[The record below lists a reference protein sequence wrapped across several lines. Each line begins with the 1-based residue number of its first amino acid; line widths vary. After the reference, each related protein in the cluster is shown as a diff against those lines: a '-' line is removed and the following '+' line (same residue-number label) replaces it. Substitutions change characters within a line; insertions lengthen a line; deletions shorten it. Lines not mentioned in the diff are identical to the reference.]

1 MHSPSCLGRLLAA
14 AALAGAVAVPALAQT
29 SVAVEGIVDVFA
41 GSMKNS
47 GDAGRTGTL
56 GSGGMS
62 TSFFGFK
69 GVEDLGGGLRAS
81 FALGAFFRA
90 DGGQIGRFD
99 GDTFWGRDA
108 NLSLAGDFGAITLGR
123 SISPVTLPVF
133 LFNPLGD
140 SFTLSPL
147 VLHKAVPTAAWA
159 DSFAGD
165 TGWSNQIR
173 YSTPSFGGLTAN
185 LSYQLGEDAGNIGK
199 NNVGANVLY
208 FNGPLALTAAYHR
221 VEVNNPFDGTAGA
234 STVKTIPGTGVAATE
249 QKLWMVGGAYDFKA
263 VKLYATYDQ
272 SRHDVSLKDKTVS
285 LGLSAPFGAGAILA
299 GVAETRR
306 TSAAFDDRKRRTASV
321 GYDYNL
327 SPRTDLYAFVM
338 NDKVTGFANATS
350 YAAGLRHR
358 F

>member
-1 MHSPSCLGRLLAA
+1 MHSPSFLGRLLAA
-14 AALAGAVAVPALAQT
+14 AALAGLFAAPTLAQT
-29 SVAVEGIVDVFA
+29 SVTAEGIVDAFA

-69 GVEDLGGGLRAS
+69 GVEDLGGGMKAS

-90 DGGQIGRFD
+90 DTGSNGRFD

-108 NLSLAGDFGAITLGR
+108 NLSLSGDFGAITLGR
-123 SISPVTLPVF
+123 SISPITLPVF

-147 VLHKAVPTAAWA
+147 VLHKAVPTAAWT

-173 YSTPSFGGLTAN
+173 YATPSFGGLTAN

-199 NNVGANVLY
+199 NNIGANLLY

-234 STVKTIPGTGVAATE
+234 SVVKAIPGTGVAASE
-249 QKLWMVGGAYDFKA
+249 QKLWMVGGAYDFKLA
-263 VKLYATYDQ
+263 KLYATYDQ
-272 SRHDVSLKDKTVS
+272 SRHDVSLQDKTVS
-285 LGLSAPFGAGAILA
+285 LGLSAPLGSGAILA
-299 GVAETRR
+299 GVAQTRR
-306 TSAAFDDRKRRTASV
+306 TSAAFADRKRSTASV
-321 GYDYNL
+321 GYDYDL
-327 SPRTDLYAFVM
+327 SRRTDLYVFVM
-338 NDKVTGFANATS
+338 HDKVSGFDNAIS